1 MAPKHAR
8 ESDKS
13 AAGGAKKPRLDKDS
27 DDDEEMYDAPP
38 ASADSGKAADGPA
51 PGAAGGKADDETE
64 IPHIELED
72 LDYKGLAEDLVYD
85 NNGWIHPN
93 YGDNLA
99 WRPTQAQA
107 VPEEPKREPPPRSK
121 SKSKSKP
128 MNTGEKDGFKKK
140 MANLFKSVNR
150 LHEGWIGI
158 EGELGNGGQGYVRRG
173 YRQYRSRAS
182 TWLLDYR
189 LYL

>member
-13 AAGGAKKPRLDKDS
+13 AEGGGKKPRLDKDL

-38 ASADSGKAADGPA
+38 ASGDAGMAGDDPA
-51 PGAAGGKADDETE
+51 PGAVGGKADDETE

-107 VPEEPKREPPPRSK
+107 VPEEPKHEPPPESK
-121 SKSKSKP
+121 PKSKSKP
-128 MNTGEKDGFKKK
+128 MTTSEKNEFKKK

-150 LHEGWIGI
+150 LHEGWVGV
-158 EGELGNGGQGYVRRG
+158 EGELGSGGQGYVR
-173 YRQYRSRAS
+173 
-182 TWLLDYR
+182 
-189 LYL
+189 

>member
-8 ESDKS
+8 ESDES

-38 ASADSGKAADGPA
+38 ASGDSGKAADGPA
-51 PGAAGGKADDETE
+51 PSAAEDKADDETE

-72 LDYKGLAEDLVYD
+72 LDYKDLAEDLVYD

-107 VPEEPKREPPPRSK
+107 VPEEPKREPPP
-121 SKSKSKP
+121 KSKP
-128 MNTGEKDGFKKK
+128 KSAKKSLTSEEMDEFREKMG
-140 MANLFKSVNR
+140 NLFKSVNR
-150 LHEGWIGI
+150 LHEDWIGV
-158 EGELGNGGQGYVRRG
+158 EGKLGSGGQGYVRRG
-173 YRQYRSRAS
+173 YRQYRPKAS

>member
-8 ESDKS
+8 ESDES

-38 ASADSGKAADGPA
+38 ASGDSGKTDDESA

-64 IPHIELED
+64 IPHIELGD
-72 LDYKGLAEDLVYD
+72 LDYKSLAKDLVYD

-93 YGDNLA
+93 YGDKFA

-121 SKSKSKP
+121 PKSKSAP
-128 MNTGEKDGFKKK
+128 MTTGEKDEFRKK
-140 MANLFKSVNR
+140 MGNLFKSVNR
-150 LHEGWIGI
+150 LHEDWIGV
-158 EGELGNGGQGYVRRG
+158 EGSLGSGGQGYVR
-173 YRQYRSRAS
+173 
-182 TWLLDYR
+182 
-189 LYL
+189 